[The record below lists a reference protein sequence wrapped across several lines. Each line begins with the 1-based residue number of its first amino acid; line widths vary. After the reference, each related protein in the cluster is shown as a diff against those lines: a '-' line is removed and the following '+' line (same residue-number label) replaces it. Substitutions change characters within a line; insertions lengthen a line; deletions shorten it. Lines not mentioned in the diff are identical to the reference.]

1 MVARQLHD
9 CLSLDQVGSETLESI
24 LFQYF
29 YHLGQFRIEIEG
41 MKKEINIYWVLYQVS
56 LSNLLT

>member
-41 MKKEINIYWVLYQVS
+41 MKKEINIY
-56 LSNLLT
+56 